1 MKRILFALLLL
12 STLVPLQ
19 ASAQQWQLDAVHT
32 NFFFAVKHTY
42 ATVRGQF
49 MDFSGDVYFDP
60 DNPAKSRFDFVIK
73 VNSVDTK
80 VSKRDTHLRSPD
92 FFDAA
97 KYPEITFKS
106 SRVSRGGDNI
116 YIVEGTLTIKD
127 VSRDLALEF
136 VYHGQKENPLKAG
149 EIVAGLDTTLT
160 IDRLE
165 YHVGDG
171 KFYKMGIVGKDI
183 DILFTVELL
192 REK

>member
-1 MKRILFALLLL
+1 
-12 STLVPLQ
+12 
-19 ASAQQWQLDAVHT
+19 
-32 NFFFAVKHTY
+32 
-42 ATVRGQF
+42 
-49 MDFSGDVYFDP
+49 
-60 DNPAKSRFDFVIK
+60 
-73 VNSVDTK
+73 VNSIDTK

>member
-1 MKRILFALLLL
+1 MKRILFTLLLL